1 MKKHLTLSLIAAFI
15 IASFGMIF
23 WLDRHSMPPRVLG
36 EKITEVKSQKAEAK
50 NLEYPIANIE
60 ISAETS
66 TDSKSL
72 ADEKK
77 YFIVTRVVDGDTIDV
92 SIDGQVERVRLIG
105 INTPETVD
113 PRKPVEC
120 FGKEAGD
127 KMKELLVG
135 KKVSLA
141 ADETQSDKDIDGR
154 LLRYVW
160 REDGLFV
167 NKEMVKQG
175 YAYEYTHKTPYQ
187 YQSDFKLMQRYAQAV
202 ALGFWADGA
211 CAEANP

>member
-1 MKKHLTLSLIAAFI
+1 M
-15 IASFGMIF
+15 
-23 WLDRHSMPPRVLG
+23 G

-66 TDSKSL
+66 TGSKSL
-72 ADEKK
+72 VDEKK